1 MMNDDGGDDATI
13 HHIDGDDMVGTYGM
27 VFCM

>member
-13 HHIDGDDMVGTYGM
+13 HIDGDDMVGTYGM